1 MSVRDVGSPGVQGAG
16 PRASQVRV
24 KRRGDNHKV
33 AMLTMVR
40 PAPGHC
46 PVRSSP
52 LGMLSEGGGVRVTW
66 RKRGPGV
73 RALAE
78 WAC

>member
-1 MSVRDVGSPGVQGAG
+1 MSGRDVGSPGVQGAG

-52 LGMLSEGGGVRVTW
+52 LGMLSEGGGSEGDVEEERPW
-66 RKRGPGV
+66 SQGPG
-73 RALAE
+73 
-78 WAC
+78 